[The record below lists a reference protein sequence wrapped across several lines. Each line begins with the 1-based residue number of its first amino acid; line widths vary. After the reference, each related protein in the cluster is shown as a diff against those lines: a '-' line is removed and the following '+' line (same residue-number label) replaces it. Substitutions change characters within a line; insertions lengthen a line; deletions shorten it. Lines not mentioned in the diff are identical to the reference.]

1 MYDRC
6 LGGYLRTP
14 LPICLILLLQSVAAR
29 VEEQQAIQALEANP
43 MDPEAQRKIEEMIQ
57 KENIAKNMEMAMDE
71 MPEVGR

>member
-1 MYDRC
+1 M
-6 LGGYLRTP
+6 
-14 LPICLILLLQSVAAR
+14 AAR

-71 MPEVGR
+71 MPEVGRREERTSSD